1 MKLRTIVFVG
11 MDGAGKS
18 TLSHTLG
25 FDLRNRGMEVRHIW
39 VLENEQ
45 SHLRRFLRRI
55 APATF
60 TRHSA
65 TKQTVP
71 GIAGSGSG
79 WTGSL
84 FRWLYPAMVT
94 VDYIVYGL
102 VRTRLPSLWS
112 RHRVWIFDRYFFDVI
127 LSLSDEFNLNPGQN
141 TRMWSLLGVVF
152 PVPDIIF
159 FIDVDPDVALGR
171 KPDAYPSL
179 DAAVTMRERYLRLL
193 DTLNH
198 RYGLRVKRIDNNSG
212 TEKSYDEIR
221 KGIEAQS
228 GKVRHG

>member
-1 MKLRTIVFVG
+1 MKLRAIVFVG

-25 FDLRNRGMEVRHIW
+25 SDLRNRGMDVCHIW

-45 SHLRRFLRRI
+45 SLLRRFLRRI

-60 TRHSA
+60 TRHS
-65 TKQTVP
+65 TQMTEP
-71 GIAGSGSG
+71 GITRSSSG

-84 FRWLYPAMVT
+84 FRRLYPAIVT
-94 VDYIVYGL
+94 VDYMVYGL
-102 VRTRLPSLWS
+102 VRIRLPSLWS

-127 LSLSDEFNLNPGQN
+127 LSLSDEFNLTTGQS

-159 FIDVDPDVALGR
+159 FIDVEPEVALGR

-179 DAAVTMRERYLRLL
+179 DAASIMRQRYLGLL

-198 RYGLRVKRIDNNSG
+198 RYGLRILRIDNNSG
-212 TEKSYDEIR
+212 AEKSYEEIR
-221 KGIEAQS
+221 KGIEIRS
-228 GKVRHG
+228 GQVRHG